1 VTLNILIIENENI
14 VALDLKLRL
23 SLMGYNIVGAVPS
36 GEEALNIIKNNVVDL
51 VLMDAYL
58 DGELDGIDTAM
69 HIRTD
74 FDTPIIYISAS
85 FNLEKHEKIELT
97 EPYEYIKKPFDNDQL
112 QLAINN
118 SFKN

>member
-1 VTLNILIIENENI
+1 MTLNVLIIENESI
-14 VALDLKLRL
+14 VALDIKQRL
-23 SLMGYNIVGAVPS
+23 ILMGYNVVGTVPS
-36 GEEALNIIKNNVVDL
+36 GEEALDIIEDNVVDL

-58 DGELDGIDTAM
+58 DGKLDGIETAM

-97 EPYEYIKKPFDNDQL
+97 EPYEYIRKPFDNDQL